1 MLEFIN
7 NFKTYIMNTFK
18 KNIFLLILV
27 SLFINCESKTNLS
40 DIQIEKKVDDLIA
53 QMTIDEKVGQMT
65 QIDQRF
71 LDTITDLSTYS
82 IGSLLSGGGSHPS
95 VNEPQ
100 AWLDMYNKYQS
111 ETLKNR
117 LGIPLVYGIDAVHG
131 HNNVY
136 GATIFPQNIGLGA
149 TNNPELIYEISK
161 ATSLEVAATGIDWT
175 FSPCLS
181 SPEDY
186 RWGRTYE
193 GFSSD
198 PNIVEILGAAAVE
211 GYQSVETE
219 TGKKVIACA
228 KHFIGDG
235 NTEFGT
241 GMNGL
246 VDRGN
251 TILTSEELKEKLLP
265 KYKAAIDANVQ
276 TVMASYNSWNGIK
289 CHGSKELLTDIL
301 KIELGFE
308 GFVISD
314 WQGIDEIPGDYK
326 SDIITSINAG
336 IDMVMV
342 SGQGQPYKKFMKLLK
357 ESIQEGSIPMSR
369 IDDAVKRILKVKFSN
384 GLFDSP
390 LVTNESLDIIGS
402 EKHREIARQA
412 VRESVVILKNDGLL
426 PISKEISSIIVAG
439 RGADNL
445 GMQCGG
451 WTINWQGG
459 QGDITVGKTIL
470 DGINNSVSADTNVI
484 YSKDGSDLSSVS
496 GDLAV
501 VVIGEDPYTEFFG
514 DKDSLDLLKEDI
526 DTINQLK
533 NKGYKVFVLLISGRP
548 MNVADHI
555 DEWDG
560 FAAIWLPGS
569 EGDGVS
575 DILFGDYPSTG
586 RLSYPWP
593 IQAEKGANAKTSDLL
608 FDVGFGL

>member
-1 MLEFIN
+1 MKKFII
-7 NFKTYIMNTFK
+7 FLS
-18 KNIFLLILV
+18 FLLINI
-27 SLFINCESKTNLS
+27 SCDNIDNNNLS
-40 DIQIEKKVDDLIA
+40 EAEISKKVSELIDS
-53 QMTIDEKVGQMT
+53 MTLDEKVGQMT

-82 IGSLLSGGGSHPS
+82 IGSLLSGGGSHPK

-100 AWLDMYNKYQS
+100 AWLDMYNKYQE

-117 LGIPLVYGIDAVHG
+117 LGIPLIYGIDAVHG

-149 TNNPELIYEISK
+149 TNNPELVYKISE

-198 PNIVEILGAAAVE
+198 PVLVENLGKAAVE
-211 GYQSVETE
+211 GYQNALTNS
-219 TGKKVIACA
+219 GKKVVACA

-251 TILTSEELKEKLLP
+251 TVLTTDELKEKLLP
-265 KYKAAIDANVQ
+265 KYQAAIDANVQ
-276 TVMASYNSWNGIK
+276 TIMASYNSWNGVK

-301 KIELGFE
+301 KVEMGFE

-314 WQGIDEIPGDYK
+314 WQGIDEIPGNYK

-336 IDMVMV
+336 VDMVMV
-342 SGQGQPYKKFMKLLK
+342 SGQGQPYKKFMRLLK
-357 ESIQEGSIPMSR
+357 ENVEEGSISMKR
-369 IDDAVKRILKVKFSN
+369 IDDAVSRILKVKLRN
-384 GLFDSP
+384 GLFSNPMVQNDN
-390 LVTNESLDIIGS
+390 LQVIGS
-402 EKHREIARQA
+402 DDHRNIARQA
-412 VRESVVILKNDGLL
+412 VRESVVVLKNENLI
-426 PISKEISSIIVAG
+426 PISKESKSIVVAG

-459 QGDITVGKTIL
+459 QGDITIGTTIL
-470 DGINNSVSADTNVI
+470 DGIKESVSTETKVI
-484 YSKDGSDLSSVS
+484 HSKDGTDLGNVS
-496 GDLAV
+496 GDLAI

-514 DKDSLDLLKEDI
+514 DKDNLDLLEEDI
-526 DTINQLK
+526 QTINNLK
-533 NKGYKVFVLLISGRP
+533 DKGYKVLVLLISGRP
-548 MNVADHI
+548 MNIADHL
-555 DEWDG
+555 DNWDG
-560 FAAIWLPGS
+560 FAAIWLPGT
-569 EGDGVS
+569 EGNGVS
-575 DILFGDYPSTG
+575 DILFGDFQSTG
-586 RLSYPWP
+586 KLSYPWP
-593 IQAEKGANAKTSDLL
+593 LNAEDGANAPENDLL
-608 FDVGFGL
+608 YNIGFGL

>member
-1 MLEFIN
+1 MKKYIVFLGFLIIN
-7 NFKTYIMNTFK
+7 FSCNNDR
-18 KNIFLLILV
+18 NIIT
-27 SLFINCESKTNLS
+27 ESKI
-40 DIQIEKKVDDLIA
+40 DKKVDKLI
-53 QMTIDEKVGQMT
+53 QSMTLDEKVGQMT

-82 IGSLLSGGGSHPS
+82 IGSLLSGGGSHPK

-100 AWLDMYNKYQS
+100 AWLDMYNGYQS
-111 ETLKNR
+111 ETLKSR
-117 LGIPLVYGIDAVHG
+117 LQIPLIYGIDAVHG

-149 TNNPELIYEISK
+149 TNNPELIFKISE
-161 ATSLEVAATGIDWT
+161 ATSIEVAATGIDWT

-198 PNIVEILGAAAVE
+198 PSLVEILGEASVK
-211 GYQSVETE
+211 GYQSAQTKS
-219 TGKKVIACA
+219 GKKVVACA

-251 TILTSEELKEKLLP
+251 TILTVDELKEKLLP
-265 KYKAAIDANVQ
+265 KYQAAIDADVQ
-276 TVMASYNSWNGIK
+276 TIMASYNSWNGVK

-301 KIELGFE
+301 KIEMGFD

-342 SGQGQPYKKFMKLLK
+342 SGQGQPYKKFMRLLK
-357 ESIQEGSIPMSR
+357 ENVEEGSIPLAR
-369 IDDAVKRILKVKFSN
+369 IDDAVKRILKVKIRN
-384 GLFDSP
+384 GLFDNP
-390 LVTNESLDIIGS
+390 LVENDALKVIGS
-402 EKHREIARQA
+402 DAHRDIARQA
-412 VRESVVILKNDGLL
+412 VRESVVVLKNDDII
-426 PISKEISSIIVAG
+426 PISKDSKSIVVAG

-459 QGDITVGKTIL
+459 QGDITIGTTIL
-470 DGINNSVSADTNVI
+470 DGIKKSVSAETNVI
-484 YSKDGSDLSSVS
+484 YSEDGQDLYDVD
-496 GDLAV
+496 GELAV

-514 DKDSLDLLKEDI
+514 DKDNLDLLNDDI
-526 DTINQLK
+526 NTINNLK
-533 NKGYKVFVLLISGRP
+533 NKGYKVMVLLISGRP
-548 MNVADHI
+548 MNIAEHI
-555 DEWDG
+555 DDWDG

-575 DILFGDYPSTG
+575 DILFGDFQSTG
-586 RLSYPWP
+586 KLSYPWP
-593 IQAEKGANAKTSDLL
+593 IKAEHGANADDKDLL
-608 FDVGFGL
+608 FNFGYGL

>member
-1 MLEFIN
+1 MI
-7 NFKTYIMNTFK
+7 
-18 KNIFLLILV
+18 
-27 SLFINCESKTNLS
+27 SESEI
-40 DIQIEKKVDDLIA
+40 DKKVDKLI
-53 QMTIDEKVGQMT
+53 QSMTLDEKVGQMT

-82 IGSLLSGGGSHPS
+82 IGSLLSGGGSHPK

-100 AWLDMYNKYQS
+100 AWLDMYNSYQS
-111 ETLKNR
+111 ETLKSR
-117 LGIPLVYGIDAVHG
+117 LQIPLIYGIDAVHG

-149 TNNPELIYEISK
+149 TNNPELIFKISE
-161 ATSLEVAATGIDWT
+161 ATSIEVAATGIDWT

-198 PNIVEILGAAAVE
+198 PSLVEILGEASVK
-211 GYQSVETE
+211 GYQSAQTNS
-219 TGKKVIACA
+219 GKKVVACA

-251 TILTSEELKEKLLP
+251 TILTVDELKEKLLP
-265 KYKAAIDANVQ
+265 KYQAAIDADVQ
-276 TVMASYNSWNGIK
+276 TIMASYNSWNGVK

-301 KIELGFE
+301 KIEMGFD

-342 SGQGQPYKKFMKLLK
+342 SGQGQPYKKFMRLLK
-357 ESIQEGSIPMSR
+357 ESVEEGSIPLAR
-369 IDDAVKRILKVKFSN
+369 IDDSVKRILRVKIRN
-384 GLFDSP
+384 GLFDNP
-390 LVTNESLDIIGS
+390 LVENDALKVIGS
-402 EKHREIARQA
+402 DAHRDIARQA
-412 VRESVVILKNDGLL
+412 VRESVVVLKNDDII
-426 PISKEISSIIVAG
+426 PISKDSKSIVVAG

-459 QGDITVGKTIL
+459 QGDITIGTTIL
-470 DGINNSVSADTNVI
+470 DGIKKSVSAETNVI
-484 YSKDGSDLSSVS
+484 YSEDGQDLNDVD
-496 GDLAV
+496 GELAV

-514 DKDSLDLLKEDI
+514 DKDNLDLLNDDI
-526 DTINQLK
+526 NTINNLK
-533 NKGYKVFVLLISGRP
+533 NKGYKVMVLLISGRP
-548 MNVADHI
+548 MNIAEHI
-555 DEWDG
+555 DDWDG

-575 DILFGDYPSTG
+575 DILFGDFQSTG
-586 RLSYPWP
+586 KLSYPWP
-593 IQAEKGANAKTSDLL
+593 IKAEHGANADDKDLL
-608 FDVGFGL
+608 FNFGYGL

>member
-1 MLEFIN
+1 MKKFII
-7 NFKTYIMNTFK
+7 FLS
-18 KNIFLLILV
+18 FLLINI
-27 SLFINCESKTNLS
+27 SCDNIDSNNLS
-40 DIQIEKKVDDLIA
+40 EAEISKKVSELIDS
-53 QMTIDEKVGQMT
+53 MTLDEKVGQMT

-82 IGSLLSGGGSHPS
+82 IGSLLSGGGSHPK

-100 AWLDMYNKYQS
+100 AWLDMYNKYQE

-117 LGIPLVYGIDAVHG
+117 LGIPLIYGIDAVHG

-149 TNNPELIYEISK
+149 TNNPELVYKISE

-198 PNIVEILGAAAVE
+198 PVLVEKLGKAAVE
-211 GYQSVETE
+211 GYQNALTNS
-219 TGKKVIACA
+219 GKKVVACA

-251 TILTSEELKEKLLP
+251 TVLTTDELKEKLLP
-265 KYKAAIDANVQ
+265 KYQAAIDANVQ
-276 TVMASYNSWNGIK
+276 TIMASYNSWNGVK

-301 KIELGFE
+301 KVDMGFE

-314 WQGIDEIPGDYK
+314 WQGIDEIPGNYK

-336 IDMVMV
+336 VDMVMV
-342 SGQGQPYKKFMKLLK
+342 SGQGQPYKKFMRLLK
-357 ESIQEGSIPMSR
+357 ENVEEGSISMER
-369 IDDAVKRILKVKFSN
+369 IDDAVSRILKVKLRN
-384 GLFDSP
+384 GLF
-390 LVTNESLDIIGS
+390 TNPIVQNDNLQVIGS
-402 EKHREIARQA
+402 DDHRNIARQA
-412 VRESVVILKNDGLL
+412 VRESVVVLKNENLI
-426 PISKEISSIIVAG
+426 PISKESKSIVVAG

-459 QGDITVGKTIL
+459 QGDITIGTTIL
-470 DGINNSVSADTNVI
+470 DGIKESVSTETKVI
-484 YSKDGSDLSSVS
+484 HSKDGTDLGNVS
-496 GDLAV
+496 GDLAI

-514 DKDSLDLLKEDI
+514 DKDNLDLLEEDI
-526 DTINQLK
+526 QTINNLK
-533 NKGYKVFVLLISGRP
+533 DKGYKVLVLLISGRP
-548 MNVADHI
+548 MNIADHL
-555 DEWDG
+555 DNWDG
-560 FAAIWLPGS
+560 FAAIWLPGT
-569 EGDGVS
+569 EGNGVS
-575 DILFGDYPSTG
+575 DILFGDFQSTG
-586 RLSYPWP
+586 KLSYPWP
-593 IQAEKGANAKTSDLL
+593 LNAEDGANAPENDLL
-608 FDVGFGL
+608 YNIGFGL

>member
-1 MLEFIN
+1 MI
-7 NFKTYIMNTFK
+7 
-18 KNIFLLILV
+18 
-27 SLFINCESKTNLS
+27 SESEI
-40 DIQIEKKVDDLIA
+40 DKKVDKLI
-53 QMTIDEKVGQMT
+53 QSMTLDEKVGQMT

-82 IGSLLSGGGSHPS
+82 IGSLLSGGGSHPK

-100 AWLDMYNKYQS
+100 AWLDMYNGYQS
-111 ETLKNR
+111 ETLKSR
-117 LGIPLVYGIDAVHG
+117 LQIPLIYGIDAVHG

-149 TNNPELIYEISK
+149 TNNPELIFKISE
-161 ATSLEVAATGIDWT
+161 ATSIEVAATGIDWT

-198 PNIVEILGAAAVE
+198 PSLVEILGEASVK
-211 GYQSVETE
+211 GYQSAQTNS
-219 TGKKVIACA
+219 GKKVVACA

-251 TILTSEELKEKLLP
+251 TILTVEELKEKLLP
-265 KYKAAIDANVQ
+265 KYQAAIDADVQ
-276 TVMASYNSWNGIK
+276 TIMASYNSWNGVK

-301 KIELGFE
+301 KIEMGFD

-342 SGQGQPYKKFMKLLK
+342 SGQGQPYKKFMRLLK
-357 ESIQEGSIPMSR
+357 ESVEEGSIPLAR
-369 IDDAVKRILKVKFSN
+369 IDDAVKRILKVKIRN
-384 GLFDSP
+384 GLFDNP
-390 LVTNESLDIIGS
+390 LVENDALKVIGS
-402 EKHREIARQA
+402 DAHRDIARQA
-412 VRESVVILKNDGLL
+412 VRESVVVLKNDDII
-426 PISKEISSIIVAG
+426 PISKDSKSIVVAG

-459 QGDITVGKTIL
+459 QGDITIGTTIL
-470 DGINNSVSADTNVI
+470 DGIKKSVSAETNVI
-484 YSKDGSDLSSVS
+484 YSEDGQDLNDVD
-496 GDLAV
+496 GELAV

-514 DKDSLDLLKEDI
+514 DKDNLDLLNDDI
-526 DTINQLK
+526 NTINNLK
-533 NKGYKVFVLLISGRP
+533 NKGYKVMVLLISGRP
-548 MNVADHI
+548 MNIAEHI
-555 DEWDG
+555 DDWDG

-575 DILFGDYPSTG
+575 DILFGDFQSTG
-586 RLSYPWP
+586 KLSYPWP
-593 IQAEKGANAKTSDLL
+593 IKAENGANADDKDLL
-608 FDVGFGL
+608 FNFGYGL

>member
-1 MLEFIN
+1 MKKFII
-7 NFKTYIMNTFK
+7 FLS
-18 KNIFLLILV
+18 FLLINI
-27 SLFINCESKTNLS
+27 SCDNIDSNNLS
-40 DIQIEKKVDDLIA
+40 EAEISKKVSELIDS
-53 QMTIDEKVGQMT
+53 MTLDEKVGQMT

-82 IGSLLSGGGSHPS
+82 IGSLLSGGGSHPK

-100 AWLDMYNKYQS
+100 AWLDMYNKYQE

-117 LGIPLVYGIDAVHG
+117 LGIPLIYGIDAVHG

-149 TNNPELIYEISK
+149 TNNPELVYKISE

-198 PNIVEILGAAAVE
+198 PALVEKLGKAAVE
-211 GYQSVETE
+211 GYQNALTNS
-219 TGKKVIACA
+219 GKKVVACA

-251 TILTSEELKEKLLP
+251 TVLTTDELKEKLLP
-265 KYKAAIDANVQ
+265 KYQAAIDANVQ
-276 TVMASYNSWNGIK
+276 TIMASYNSWNGVK

-301 KIELGFE
+301 KVEMGFE

-314 WQGIDEIPGDYK
+314 WQGIDEIPGNYK

-336 IDMVMV
+336 VDMVMV
-342 SGQGQPYKKFMKLLK
+342 SGQGQPYKKFMRLLK
-357 ESIQEGSIPMSR
+357 ENVEEGSISMER
-369 IDDAVKRILKVKFSN
+369 IDDAVSRILKVKLRN
-384 GLFDSP
+384 GLF
-390 LVTNESLDIIGS
+390 TNPIVQNDNLQVIGS
-402 EKHREIARQA
+402 DDHRNIARQA
-412 VRESVVILKNDGLL
+412 VRESVVVLKNENLI
-426 PISKEISSIIVAG
+426 PISKESKSIVVAG

-459 QGDITVGKTIL
+459 QGDITIGTTIL
-470 DGINNSVSADTNVI
+470 DGIKESVSTETKVI
-484 YSKDGSDLSSVS
+484 HSKDGTDLGNVS
-496 GDLAV
+496 GDLAI

-514 DKDSLDLLKEDI
+514 DKDNLDLLEEDI
-526 DTINQLK
+526 QTINNLK
-533 NKGYKVFVLLISGRP
+533 EKGYKVLVLLISGRP
-548 MNVADHI
+548 MNIADHL
-555 DEWDG
+555 DNWDG
-560 FAAIWLPGS
+560 FAAIWLPGT
-569 EGDGVS
+569 EGNGVS
-575 DILFGDYPSTG
+575 DILFGDFQSTG
-586 RLSYPWP
+586 KLSYPWP
-593 IQAEKGANAKTSDLL
+593 INTEDGANAPENDLL
-608 FDVGFGL
+608 YNIGFGL

>member
-1 MLEFIN
+1 MLEFIKN
-7 NFKTYIMNTFK
+7 NIMKKYIV
-18 KNIFLLILV
+18 FLSFLV
-27 SLFINCESKTNLS
+27 ICFSCNNVKTNGLS
-40 DIQIEKKVDDLIA
+40 ESEIDKKVSELIEL
-53 QMTIDEKVGQMT
+53 MTLDEKVGQMT

-100 AWLDMYNKYQS
+100 AWLDMYNNYQE
-111 ETLKNR
+111 ETLKSR
-117 LGIPLVYGIDAVHG
+117 LQIPLIYGIDAVHG

-149 TNNPELIYEISK
+149 TNNPELVFKISE
-161 ATSLEVAATGIDWT
+161 ATSIEVAATGIDWT

-193 GFSSD
+193 GYSSD
-198 PNIVEILGAAAVE
+198 PALVEKLGEASVM
-211 GYQSVETE
+211 GYQSAQTNS
-219 TGKKVIACA
+219 GKKVVACA

-251 TILTSEELKEKLLP
+251 TVLTVDELKEKLLP
-265 KYKAAIDANVQ
+265 KYQAAIEADVQ
-276 TVMASYNSWNGIK
+276 TIMASYNSWNGVK

-301 KIELGFE
+301 KVEMGFE

-314 WQGIDEIPGDYK
+314 WQGIDEIPGNYK
-326 SDIITSINAG
+326 TDIITSINAG

-342 SGQGQPYKKFMKLLK
+342 SGQGQPYKKFMRLLK
-357 ESIQEGSIPMSR
+357 ESVEEGSIPLAR
-369 IDDAVKRILKVKFSN
+369 IDDAVTRILKVKLRN
-384 GLFDSP
+384 GLFENPIVKNDA
-390 LVTNESLDIIGS
+390 LQVIGS
-402 EKHREIARQA
+402 DSHRDIARQA
-412 VRESVVILKNDGLL
+412 VRESMVVLKNQDII
-426 PISKEISSIIVAG
+426 PISKNSKSIVVAG

-459 QGDITVGKTIL
+459 QGDITVGTTIL
-470 DGINNSVSADTNVI
+470 DGIKKSVSADTNVI
-484 YSKDGSDLSSVS
+484 YSIDGK
-496 GDLAV
+496 DLAMAKDELAI

-514 DKDSLDLLKEDI
+514 DKDNLDLLNDDI
-526 DTINQLK
+526 ETITTLK
-533 NKGYKVFVLLISGRP
+533 NKGYKVMVLLISGRP
-548 MNVADHI
+548 MNIADHI
-555 DEWDG
+555 NSWDG
-560 FAAIWLPGS
+560 FAAVWLPGT
-569 EGDGVS
+569 EGDGIS
-575 DILFGDYPSTG
+575 DILFGDFQSSG
-586 RLSYPWP
+586 KLSYPWP
-593 IQAEKGANAKTSDLL
+593 IKAEYGANAEDKDLL
-608 FDVGFGL
+608 FNFGFGL

>member
-1 MLEFIN
+1 MKKFII
-7 NFKTYIMNTFK
+7 FLS
-18 KNIFLLILV
+18 FLLINI
-27 SLFINCESKTNLS
+27 SCDNIDSNNLS
-40 DIQIEKKVDDLIA
+40 EAEISKKVSELIDS
-53 QMTIDEKVGQMT
+53 MTLDEKVGQMT

-82 IGSLLSGGGSHPS
+82 IGSLLSGGGSHPK

-100 AWLDMYNKYQS
+100 AWLDMYNKYQE

-117 LGIPLVYGIDAVHG
+117 LGIPLIYGIDAVHG

-149 TNNPELIYEISK
+149 TNNPELVYKISE

-198 PNIVEILGAAAVE
+198 PALVEKLGKAAVE
-211 GYQSVETE
+211 GYQNALTNS
-219 TGKKVIACA
+219 GKKVVACA

-251 TILTSEELKEKLLP
+251 TVLTTDELKEKLLP
-265 KYKAAIDANVQ
+265 KYQAAIDANVQ
-276 TVMASYNSWNGIK
+276 TIMASYNSWNGVK

-301 KIELGFE
+301 KVEMGFE

-314 WQGIDEIPGDYK
+314 WQGIDEIPGNYK

-336 IDMVMV
+336 VDMVMV
-342 SGQGQPYKKFMKLLK
+342 SGQGQPYKKFMRLLK
-357 ESIQEGSIPMSR
+357 ENVEEGSISMER
-369 IDDAVKRILKVKFSN
+369 INDAVSRILKVKLRN
-384 GLFDSP
+384 GLFSNPMVQNDN
-390 LVTNESLDIIGS
+390 LQVIGS
-402 EKHREIARQA
+402 DDHRNIARQA
-412 VRESVVILKNDGLL
+412 VRESVVVLKNENLI
-426 PISKEISSIIVAG
+426 PISKESKSIVVAG

-459 QGDITVGKTIL
+459 QGDITIGTTIL
-470 DGINNSVSADTNVI
+470 DGIKESVSTETKVI
-484 YSKDGSDLSSVS
+484 HSKDGTDLGNVS
-496 GDLAV
+496 GDLAI

-514 DKDSLDLLKEDI
+514 DKDNLDLLEEDI
-526 DTINQLK
+526 QTINNLK
-533 NKGYKVFVLLISGRP
+533 DKGYKVLVLLISGRP
-548 MNVADHI
+548 MNIADHL
-555 DEWDG
+555 DNWDG
-560 FAAIWLPGS
+560 FAAIWLPGT
-569 EGDGVS
+569 EGNGVS
-575 DILFGDYPSTG
+575 DILFGDFQSTG
-586 RLSYPWP
+586 KLSYPWP
-593 IQAEKGANAKTSDLL
+593 LNAEDGANAPENDLL
-608 FDVGFGL
+608 YNIGFGL

>member
-1 MLEFIN
+1 MKKFII
-7 NFKTYIMNTFK
+7 FLS
-18 KNIFLLILV
+18 FLLINI
-27 SLFINCESKTNLS
+27 SCDNIDSNNLS
-40 DIQIEKKVDDLIA
+40 EAEISKKVSELIDS
-53 QMTIDEKVGQMT
+53 MTLDEKVGQMT

-82 IGSLLSGGGSHPS
+82 IGSLLSGGGSDPK

-100 AWLDMYNKYQS
+100 AWLDMYNKYQE

-117 LGIPLVYGIDAVHG
+117 LGIPLIYGIDAVHG

-149 TNNPELIYEISK
+149 TNNPELVYKISE

-198 PNIVEILGAAAVE
+198 PVLVEKLGKAAVE
-211 GYQSVETE
+211 GYQNALTNS
-219 TGKKVIACA
+219 GKKVVACA

-251 TILTSEELKEKLLP
+251 TVLTTDELKEKLLP
-265 KYKAAIDANVQ
+265 KYQAAIDANVQ
-276 TVMASYNSWNGIK
+276 TIMASYNSWNGVK

-301 KIELGFE
+301 KVEMGFE

-314 WQGIDEIPGDYK
+314 WQGIDEIPGNYK

-336 IDMVMV
+336 VDMVMV
-342 SGQGQPYKKFMKLLK
+342 SGQGQPYKKFMRLLK
-357 ESIQEGSIPMSR
+357 ENVEEGSISMER
-369 IDDAVKRILKVKFSN
+369 IDDAVSRILKVKLRN
-384 GLFDSP
+384 GLFSNPIVQNDN
-390 LVTNESLDIIGS
+390 LQVIGS
-402 EKHREIARQA
+402 DDHRNIARQA
-412 VRESVVILKNDGLL
+412 VRESVVVLKNENLI
-426 PISKEISSIIVAG
+426 PISKESKSIVVAG

-459 QGDITVGKTIL
+459 QGDITIGTTIL
-470 DGINNSVSADTNVI
+470 DGIKESVSTETKVI
-484 YSKDGSDLSSVS
+484 HSKDGTDLGNVS
-496 GDLAV
+496 GDLAI

-514 DKDSLDLLKEDI
+514 DKDNLDLLEEDI
-526 DTINQLK
+526 QTINNLK
-533 NKGYKVFVLLISGRP
+533 DKGYKVLVLLISGRP
-548 MNVADHI
+548 MNIADHL
-555 DEWDG
+555 DNWDG
-560 FAAIWLPGS
+560 FAAIWLPGT
-569 EGDGVS
+569 EGNGVS
-575 DILFGDYPSTG
+575 DILFGDFQSTG
-586 RLSYPWP
+586 KLSYPWP
-593 IQAEKGANAKTSDLL
+593 LNAEDGANAPENDLL
-608 FDVGFGL
+608 YNIGFGL

>member
-1 MLEFIN
+1 MKKFII
-7 NFKTYIMNTFK
+7 FLS
-18 KNIFLLILV
+18 FLLINI
-27 SLFINCESKTNLS
+27 SCDNIDSNNLS
-40 DIQIEKKVDDLIA
+40 EAEISKKVSELIDS
-53 QMTIDEKVGQMT
+53 MTLDEKVGQMT

-82 IGSLLSGGGSHPS
+82 IGSLLSGGGSHPK

-100 AWLDMYNKYQS
+100 AWLDMYNKYQE

-117 LGIPLVYGIDAVHG
+117 LGIPLIYGIDAVHG

-149 TNNPELIYEISK
+149 TNNPELVYKISE

-198 PNIVEILGAAAVE
+198 PALVEKLGKAAVE
-211 GYQSVETE
+211 GYQNALTNS
-219 TGKKVIACA
+219 GKKVVACA

-251 TILTSEELKEKLLP
+251 TVLTTDELKEKLLP
-265 KYKAAIDANVQ
+265 KYQAAIDANVQ
-276 TVMASYNSWNGIK
+276 TIMASYNSWNGVK

-301 KIELGFE
+301 KVEMGFE

-314 WQGIDEIPGDYK
+314 WQGIDEIPGNYK

-336 IDMVMV
+336 VDMVMV
-342 SGQGQPYKKFMKLLK
+342 SGQGQPYKKFMRLLK
-357 ESIQEGSIPMSR
+357 ENVEEGSISMER
-369 IDDAVKRILKVKFSN
+369 IDDAVSRILKVKLRN
-384 GLFDSP
+384 GLF
-390 LVTNESLDIIGS
+390 TNPIVQNDNLQVIGS
-402 EKHREIARQA
+402 DEHRNIARQA
-412 VRESVVILKNDGLL
+412 VRESVVVLKNENLI
-426 PISKEISSIIVAG
+426 PISKESKSIVVAG

-459 QGDITVGKTIL
+459 QGDITIGTTIL
-470 DGINNSVSADTNVI
+470 DGIKESVSTETKVI
-484 YSKDGSDLSSVS
+484 HSKDGTDLGNVS
-496 GDLAV
+496 GDLAI

-514 DKDSLDLLKEDI
+514 DKDNLDLLEEDI
-526 DTINQLK
+526 QTINNLK
-533 NKGYKVFVLLISGRP
+533 DKGYKVLVLLISGRP
-548 MNVADHI
+548 MNIADHL
-555 DEWDG
+555 DNWDG
-560 FAAIWLPGS
+560 FAAIWLPGT
-569 EGDGVS
+569 EGNGVS
-575 DILFGDYPSTG
+575 DILFGDFQSTG
-586 RLSYPWP
+586 KLSYPWP
-593 IQAEKGANAKTSDLL
+593 LNAEDGANAPENDLL
-608 FDVGFGL
+608 YNIGFGL

>member
-1 MLEFIN
+1 MKKFII
-7 NFKTYIMNTFK
+7 FLS
-18 KNIFLLILV
+18 FLLINI
-27 SLFINCESKTNLS
+27 SCDNIDSNNLS
-40 DIQIEKKVDDLIA
+40 EAEISKKVSELIDS
-53 QMTIDEKVGQMT
+53 MTLDEKVGQMT

-82 IGSLLSGGGSHPS
+82 IGSLLSGGGSHPK

-100 AWLDMYNKYQS
+100 AWLDMYNKYQE

-117 LGIPLVYGIDAVHG
+117 LGIPLIYGIDAVHG

-149 TNNPELIYEISK
+149 TNNPELVYKISE

-198 PNIVEILGAAAVE
+198 PALVEKLGKAAVE
-211 GYQSVETE
+211 GYQNALTNS
-219 TGKKVIACA
+219 GKKVVACA

-251 TILTSEELKEKLLP
+251 TVLTTDELKEKLLP
-265 KYKAAIDANVQ
+265 KYQAAIDANVQ
-276 TVMASYNSWNGIK
+276 TIMASYNSWNGVK

-301 KIELGFE
+301 KVEMGFE

-314 WQGIDEIPGDYK
+314 WQGIDEIPGNYK

-336 IDMVMV
+336 VDMVMV
-342 SGQGQPYKKFMKLLK
+342 SGQGQPYKKFMRLLK
-357 ESIQEGSIPMSR
+357 ENVEEGSISMER
-369 IDDAVKRILKVKFSN
+369 IDDAVSRILKVKLRN
-384 GLFDSP
+384 GLF
-390 LVTNESLDIIGS
+390 TNPIVQNDNLQVIGS
-402 EKHREIARQA
+402 DDHRNIARQA
-412 VRESVVILKNDGLL
+412 VRESVVVLKNENLI
-426 PISKEISSIIVAG
+426 PISKESKSIVVAG

-459 QGDITVGKTIL
+459 QGDITIGTTIL
-470 DGINNSVSADTNVI
+470 DGIKESVSTETKVI
-484 YSKDGSDLSSVS
+484 HSKDGTDLGNVS
-496 GDLAV
+496 GDLAI

-514 DKDSLDLLKEDI
+514 DKDNLDLLEEDI
-526 DTINQLK
+526 QTINNLK
-533 NKGYKVFVLLISGRP
+533 DKGYKVLVLLISGRP
-548 MNVADHI
+548 MNIADHL
-555 DEWDG
+555 DNWDG
-560 FAAIWLPGS
+560 FAAIWLPGT
-569 EGDGVS
+569 EGNGVS
-575 DILFGDYPSTG
+575 DILFGDFQSTG
-586 RLSYPWP
+586 KLSYPWP
-593 IQAEKGANAKTSDLL
+593 LNAEDGANAPENDLL
-608 FDVGFGL
+608 YNIGFGL

>member
-1 MLEFIN
+1 MKKFII
-7 NFKTYIMNTFK
+7 FLS
-18 KNIFLLILV
+18 FLLINI
-27 SLFINCESKTNLS
+27 SCDNIDSNNLS
-40 DIQIEKKVDDLIA
+40 EAEISKKVSELIDS
-53 QMTIDEKVGQMT
+53 MTLDEKVGQMT

-82 IGSLLSGGGSHPS
+82 IGSLLSGGGSHPK

-100 AWLDMYNKYQS
+100 AWLDMYNKYQE

-117 LGIPLVYGIDAVHG
+117 LGIPLIYGIDAVHG

-149 TNNPELIYEISK
+149 TNNPELVYKISE

-198 PNIVEILGAAAVE
+198 PALVEKLGKAAVE
-211 GYQSVETE
+211 GYQNALTNS
-219 TGKKVIACA
+219 GKKVVACA

-251 TILTSEELKEKLLP
+251 TVLTTDELKEKVLP
-265 KYKAAIDANVQ
+265 KYQAAIDANVQ
-276 TVMASYNSWNGIK
+276 TIMASYNSWNGVK

-301 KIELGFE
+301 KVEMGFE

-314 WQGIDEIPGDYK
+314 WQGIDEIPGNYK

-336 IDMVMV
+336 VDMVMV
-342 SGQGQPYKKFMKLLK
+342 SGQGQPYKKFMRLLK
-357 ESIQEGSIPMSR
+357 ENVEEGSISMER
-369 IDDAVKRILKVKFSN
+369 IDDAVSRILKVKLRN
-384 GLFDSP
+384 GLF
-390 LVTNESLDIIGS
+390 TNPIVQNDNLQVIGS
-402 EKHREIARQA
+402 DDHRNIARQA
-412 VRESVVILKNDGLL
+412 VRESVVVLKNENLI
-426 PISKEISSIIVAG
+426 PISKESKSIVVAG

-459 QGDITVGKTIL
+459 QGDITIGTTIL
-470 DGINNSVSADTNVI
+470 DGIKESVSTETKVI
-484 YSKDGSDLSSVS
+484 HSKDGTDLGNVS
-496 GDLAV
+496 GDLAI

-514 DKDSLDLLKEDI
+514 DKDNLDLLEEDI
-526 DTINQLK
+526 QTINNLK
-533 NKGYKVFVLLISGRP
+533 DKGYKVLVLLISGRP
-548 MNVADHI
+548 MNIADHL
-555 DEWDG
+555 DNWDG
-560 FAAIWLPGS
+560 FAAIWLPGT
-569 EGDGVS
+569 EGNGVS
-575 DILFGDYPSTG
+575 DILFGDFQSTG
-586 RLSYPWP
+586 KLSYPWP
-593 IQAEKGANAKTSDLL
+593 LNAEDGANAPENDLL
-608 FDVGFGL
+608 YNIGFGL

>member
-1 MLEFIN
+1 MI
-7 NFKTYIMNTFK
+7 
-18 KNIFLLILV
+18 
-27 SLFINCESKTNLS
+27 SESEI
-40 DIQIEKKVDDLIA
+40 DKKVDKLI
-53 QMTIDEKVGQMT
+53 QSMTLDEKVGQMT

-82 IGSLLSGGGSHPS
+82 IGSLLSGGGSHPK

-100 AWLDMYNKYQS
+100 AWLDMYNGYQS
-111 ETLKNR
+111 ETLKSR
-117 LGIPLVYGIDAVHG
+117 LQIPLIYGIDAVHG

-149 TNNPELIYEISK
+149 TNNPELIFKISE
-161 ATSLEVAATGIDWT
+161 ATSIEVAATGIDWT

-198 PNIVEILGAAAVE
+198 PSLVEILGEASVK
-211 GYQSVETE
+211 GYQSAQTNS
-219 TGKKVIACA
+219 GKKVVACA

-251 TILTSEELKEKLLP
+251 TILTVEELKEKLLP
-265 KYKAAIDANVQ
+265 KYQAAIDADVQ
-276 TVMASYNSWNGIK
+276 TIMASYNSWNGVK

-301 KIELGFE
+301 KIEMGFD

-342 SGQGQPYKKFMKLLK
+342 SGQGQPYKKFMRLLK
-357 ESIQEGSIPMSR
+357 ESVEEGSIPLAR
-369 IDDAVKRILKVKFSN
+369 IDDAVKRILKVKIRN
-384 GLFDSP
+384 GLFDNP
-390 LVTNESLDIIGS
+390 LVENDALKVIGS
-402 EKHREIARQA
+402 DAHRDIARQA
-412 VRESVVILKNDGLL
+412 VRESVVVLKNDDII
-426 PISKEISSIIVAG
+426 PISKDSKSIVVAG

-459 QGDITVGKTIL
+459 QGDITIGTTIL
-470 DGINNSVSADTNVI
+470 DGIKKSVSAETNVI
-484 YSKDGSDLSSVS
+484 YSEDGQDLYDVD
-496 GDLAV
+496 GEFAV

-514 DKDSLDLLKEDI
+514 DKDNLDLLNDDI
-526 DTINQLK
+526 NTINNLK
-533 NKGYKVFVLLISGRP
+533 NKGYKVMVLLISGRP
-548 MNVADHI
+548 MNIAEHI
-555 DEWDG
+555 DDWDG

-575 DILFGDYPSTG
+575 DILFGDFQSTG
-586 RLSYPWP
+586 KLSYPWP
-593 IQAEKGANAKTSDLL
+593 IKAEHGANADDKDLL
-608 FDVGFGL
+608 FNFGYGL

>member
-7 NFKTYIMNTFK
+7 NIMK
-18 KNIFLLILV
+18 KCIVFLSFLV
-27 SLFINCESKTNLS
+27 ICFSCNNVKTNGLS
-40 DIQIEKKVDDLIA
+40 ESEVDKKVSELIEL
-53 QMTIDEKVGQMT
+53 MSLDEKVGQMT

-82 IGSLLSGGGSHPS
+82 IGSLLSGGGSHPN

-100 AWLDMYNKYQS
+100 AWLDMYNNYQS
-111 ETLKNR
+111 ETLKSR
-117 LGIPLVYGIDAVHG
+117 LQIPLIYGIDAVHG

-149 TNNPELIYEISK
+149 TNNPELIFKISE
-161 ATSLEVAATGIDWT
+161 ATSIEVAATGIDWT

-198 PNIVEILGAAAVE
+198 PSLVEILGEASVK
-211 GYQSVETE
+211 GYQSAQTNS
-219 TGKKVIACA
+219 GKKVVACA

-251 TILTSEELKEKLLP
+251 TILTVDELKEKLLP
-265 KYKAAIDANVQ
+265 KYQAAIDADVQ
-276 TVMASYNSWNGIK
+276 TIMASYNSWNGVK

-301 KIELGFE
+301 KVEMGFD

-342 SGQGQPYKKFMKLLK
+342 SGQGQPYKKFMRLLK
-357 ESIQEGSIPMSR
+357 ESVEEGSIPLAR
-369 IDDAVKRILKVKFSN
+369 IDDAVKRILKVKLRN
-384 GLFDSP
+384 GLFDNP
-390 LVTNESLDIIGS
+390 IVENDALEVIGS
-402 EKHREIARQA
+402 DAHRDIARQA
-412 VRESVVILKNDGLL
+412 VRESVVVLKNDDII
-426 PISKEISSIIVAG
+426 PISKDSKSIVVAG

-459 QGDITVGKTIL
+459 QGDITVGTTIL
-470 DGINNSVSADTNVI
+470 DGIKKSVSSETNVI
-484 YSKDGSDLSSVS
+484 YSIDGQDLNDVD

-501 VVIGEDPYTEFFG
+501 VAIGEDPYTEFFG
-514 DKDSLDLLKEDI
+514 DKDNLDLLDDDI
-526 DTINQLK
+526 ETINTLK
-533 NKGYKVFVLLISGRP
+533 DKGYKVMVLLISGRP
-548 MNVADHI
+548 MNIADHI
-555 DEWDG
+555 NNWDG
-560 FAAIWLPGS
+560 FAAVWLPGT
-569 EGDGVS
+569 EGDGIS
-575 DILFGDYPSTG
+575 DILFGDFQSSG
-586 RLSYPWP
+586 KLSYPWP
-593 IQAEKGANAKTSDLL
+593 IKAEYGANADDKELL
-608 FDVGFGL
+608 FKFGFGL

>member
-1 MLEFIN
+1 MKKFII
-7 NFKTYIMNTFK
+7 FLS
-18 KNIFLLILV
+18 FLLINI
-27 SLFINCESKTNLS
+27 SCDNIDNNNLS
-40 DIQIEKKVDDLIA
+40 EAEISKKVSELIDS
-53 QMTIDEKVGQMT
+53 MTLDEKVGQMT

-82 IGSLLSGGGSHPS
+82 IGSLLSGGGSHPK

-100 AWLDMYNKYQS
+100 AWLDMYNKYQE

-117 LGIPLVYGIDAVHG
+117 LGIPLIYGIDAVHG

-149 TNNPELIYEISK
+149 TNNPELVYKISE

-198 PNIVEILGAAAVE
+198 PVLVEKLGKAAVE
-211 GYQSVETE
+211 GYQNALTNS
-219 TGKKVIACA
+219 GKKVVACA

-251 TILTSEELKEKLLP
+251 TVLTTDELKEKLLP
-265 KYKAAIDANVQ
+265 KYQAAIDANVQ
-276 TVMASYNSWNGIK
+276 TIMASYNSWNGVK

-301 KIELGFE
+301 KVEMGFE

-314 WQGIDEIPGDYK
+314 WQGIDEIPGNYK

-336 IDMVMV
+336 VDMVMV
-342 SGQGQPYKKFMKLLK
+342 SGQGQPYKKFMRLLK
-357 ESIQEGSIPMSR
+357 ENVEEGSISMER
-369 IDDAVKRILKVKFSN
+369 IDDAVSRILKVKLRN
-384 GLFDSP
+384 GLFSNPMVQNDN
-390 LVTNESLDIIGS
+390 LQVIGS
-402 EKHREIARQA
+402 DDHRNIARQA
-412 VRESVVILKNDGLL
+412 VRESVVVLKNENLI
-426 PISKEISSIIVAG
+426 PISKESKSIVVAG

-459 QGDITVGKTIL
+459 QGDITIGTTIL
-470 DGINNSVSADTNVI
+470 DGIKESVSTETKVI
-484 YSKDGSDLSSVS
+484 HSKDGTDLGNVS
-496 GDLAV
+496 GDLAI

-514 DKDSLDLLKEDI
+514 DKDNLDLLEEDI
-526 DTINQLK
+526 QTINNLK
-533 NKGYKVFVLLISGRP
+533 DKGYKVLVLLISGRP
-548 MNVADHI
+548 MNIADHL
-555 DEWDG
+555 DNWDG
-560 FAAIWLPGS
+560 FAAIWLPGT
-569 EGDGVS
+569 EGNGVS
-575 DILFGDYPSTG
+575 DILFGDFQSTG
-586 RLSYPWP
+586 KLSYPWP
-593 IQAEKGANAKTSDLL
+593 LNAEDGANAPENDLL
-608 FDVGFGL
+608 YNIGFGL

>member
-1 MLEFIN
+1 MKKFII
-7 NFKTYIMNTFK
+7 FLS
-18 KNIFLLILV
+18 FLLINI
-27 SLFINCESKTNLS
+27 SCDNIDSNNLS
-40 DIQIEKKVDDLIA
+40 EAEISKKVSELIDS
-53 QMTIDEKVGQMT
+53 MTLDEKVGQMT

-82 IGSLLSGGGSHPS
+82 IGSLLSGGGSHPK

-100 AWLDMYNKYQS
+100 AWLDMYNKYQE

-117 LGIPLVYGIDAVHG
+117 LGIPLIYGIDAVHG

-149 TNNPELIYEISK
+149 TNNPELVYKISE

-198 PNIVEILGAAAVE
+198 PVLVENLGKAAVE
-211 GYQSVETE
+211 GYQNALTNS
-219 TGKKVIACA
+219 GKKVVACA

-251 TILTSEELKEKLLP
+251 TVLTTDELKEKLLP
-265 KYKAAIDANVQ
+265 KYQAAIDANVQ
-276 TVMASYNSWNGIK
+276 TIMASYNSWNGVK

-301 KIELGFE
+301 KVEMGFE

-314 WQGIDEIPGDYK
+314 WQGIDEIPGNYK

-336 IDMVMV
+336 VDMVMV
-342 SGQGQPYKKFMKLLK
+342 SGQGQPYKKFMRLLK
-357 ESIQEGSIPMSR
+357 ENVEEGSISMKR
-369 IDDAVKRILKVKFSN
+369 IDDAVSRILKVKLRN
-384 GLFDSP
+384 GLFSNPMVQNDN
-390 LVTNESLDIIGS
+390 LQVIGS
-402 EKHREIARQA
+402 DDHRNIARQA
-412 VRESVVILKNDGLL
+412 VRESVVVLKNENLI
-426 PISKEISSIIVAG
+426 PISKESKSIVVAG

-459 QGDITVGKTIL
+459 QGDITIGTTIL
-470 DGINNSVSADTNVI
+470 DGIKESVSTETKVI
-484 YSKDGSDLSSVS
+484 HSKDGTDLGNVS
-496 GDLAV
+496 GDLAI

-514 DKDSLDLLKEDI
+514 DKDNLDLLEEDI
-526 DTINQLK
+526 QTINNLK
-533 NKGYKVFVLLISGRP
+533 DKGYKVLVLLISGRP
-548 MNVADHI
+548 MNIADHL
-555 DEWDG
+555 DNWDG
-560 FAAIWLPGS
+560 FAAIWLPGT
-569 EGDGVS
+569 EGNGVS
-575 DILFGDYPSTG
+575 DILFGDFQSTG
-586 RLSYPWP
+586 KLSYPWP
-593 IQAEKGANAKTSDLL
+593 INAEDGANAPENDLL
-608 FDVGFGL
+608 YNIGFGL

>member
-1 MLEFIN
+1 MKKFII
-7 NFKTYIMNTFK
+7 FLS
-18 KNIFLLILV
+18 FLLINI
-27 SLFINCESKTNLS
+27 SCDNIDSNNLS
-40 DIQIEKKVDDLIA
+40 EAEISKKVSELIDL
-53 QMTIDEKVGQMT
+53 MTLDEKVGQMT

-82 IGSLLSGGGSHPS
+82 IGSLLSGGGSHPK

-100 AWLDMYNKYQS
+100 AWLDMYNKYQE

-117 LGIPLVYGIDAVHG
+117 LGIPLIYGIDAVHG

-149 TNNPELIYEISK
+149 TNNPELVYKISE

-198 PNIVEILGAAAVE
+198 PVLVEKLGKAAVE
-211 GYQSVETE
+211 GYQNALTNS
-219 TGKKVIACA
+219 GKKVVACA

-251 TILTSEELKEKLLP
+251 TVLTTDELKEKLLP
-265 KYKAAIDANVQ
+265 KYQAAIDANVQ
-276 TVMASYNSWNGIK
+276 TIMASYNSWNGVK

-301 KIELGFE
+301 KVEMGFE

-314 WQGIDEIPGDYK
+314 WQGIDEIPGNYK

-336 IDMVMV
+336 VDMVMV
-342 SGQGQPYKKFMKLLK
+342 SGQGQPYKKFMRLLK
-357 ESIQEGSIPMSR
+357 ENVEEGSISMER
-369 IDDAVKRILKVKFSN
+369 IDDAVSRILKVKLRN
-384 GLFDSP
+384 GLFSNPIVQNDN
-390 LVTNESLDIIGS
+390 LQVIGS
-402 EKHREIARQA
+402 DDHRNIARQA
-412 VRESVVILKNDGLL
+412 VRESVVVLKNENLI
-426 PISKEISSIIVAG
+426 PISKESKSIVVAG

-459 QGDITVGKTIL
+459 QGDITIGTTIL
-470 DGINNSVSADTNVI
+470 DGIKESVSTETKVI
-484 YSKDGSDLSSVS
+484 HSKDGTDLGNVS
-496 GDLAV
+496 GDLAI

-514 DKDSLDLLKEDI
+514 DKDNLDLLEEDI
-526 DTINQLK
+526 QTINNLK
-533 NKGYKVFVLLISGRP
+533 DKGYKVLVLLISGRP
-548 MNVADHI
+548 MNIADHL
-555 DEWDG
+555 DNWDG
-560 FAAIWLPGS
+560 FAAIWLPGT
-569 EGDGVS
+569 EGNGVS
-575 DILFGDYPSTG
+575 DILFGDFQSTG
-586 RLSYPWP
+586 KLSYPWP
-593 IQAEKGANAKTSDLL
+593 LNAEDGANAPENDLL
-608 FDVGFGL
+608 YNIGFGL

>member
-1 MLEFIN
+1 MKKFII
-7 NFKTYIMNTFK
+7 FLS
-18 KNIFLLILV
+18 FLLINI
-27 SLFINCESKTNLS
+27 SCDNIDSNNLS
-40 DIQIEKKVDDLIA
+40 EAEISKKVSELIDS
-53 QMTIDEKVGQMT
+53 MTLDEKVGQMT

-82 IGSLLSGGGSHPS
+82 IGSLLSGGGSHPK

-100 AWLDMYNKYQS
+100 AWLDMYNKYQE

-117 LGIPLVYGIDAVHG
+117 LGIPLIYGIDAVHG

-149 TNNPELIYEISK
+149 TNNPELVYKISE

-198 PNIVEILGAAAVE
+198 PVLVEKLGKAAVE
-211 GYQSVETE
+211 GYQNALTNS
-219 TGKKVIACA
+219 GKKVVACA

-251 TILTSEELKEKLLP
+251 TVLTTDELKEKLLP
-265 KYKAAIDANVQ
+265 KYQAAIDANVQ
-276 TVMASYNSWNGIK
+276 TIMASYNSWNGVK

-301 KIELGFE
+301 KVDMGFE

-314 WQGIDEIPGDYK
+314 WQGIDEIPGNYK

-336 IDMVMV
+336 VDMVMV
-342 SGQGQPYKKFMKLLK
+342 SGQGQPYKKFMRLLK
-357 ESIQEGSIPMSR
+357 ENVEEGSISMER
-369 IDDAVKRILKVKFSN
+369 IDDAVSRILKVKLRN
-384 GLFDSP
+384 GLF
-390 LVTNESLDIIGS
+390 TNPIVQNDNLQVIGS
-402 EKHREIARQA
+402 DDHRNIARQA
-412 VRESVVILKNDGLL
+412 VRESVVVLKNENLI
-426 PISKEISSIIVAG
+426 PISKESKSIVVAG

-459 QGDITVGKTIL
+459 QGDITIGTTIL
-470 DGINNSVSADTNVI
+470 DGIKASVSTETKVI
-484 YSKDGSDLSSVS
+484 HSKDGTDLGNVS
-496 GDLAV
+496 GDLAI

-514 DKDSLDLLKEDI
+514 DKDNLDLLEEDI
-526 DTINQLK
+526 QTINNLK
-533 NKGYKVFVLLISGRP
+533 EKGYKVLVLLISGRP
-548 MNVADHI
+548 MNIADHL
-555 DEWDG
+555 DNWDG
-560 FAAIWLPGS
+560 FAAIWLPGT

-575 DILFGDYPSTG
+575 DILFGDFQSTG
-586 RLSYPWP
+586 KLSYPWP
-593 IQAEKGANAKTSDLL
+593 LNAEDGANAPENDLL
-608 FDVGFGL
+608 YNIGFGL

>member
-1 MLEFIN
+1 MKKFII
-7 NFKTYIMNTFK
+7 FLS
-18 KNIFLLILV
+18 FLLINI
-27 SLFINCESKTNLS
+27 SCDNIDSNNLS
-40 DIQIEKKVDDLIA
+40 EAEISKKVSELIDS
-53 QMTIDEKVGQMT
+53 MTLDEKVGQMT

-82 IGSLLSGGGSHPS
+82 IGSLLSGGGSHPK

-100 AWLDMYNKYQS
+100 AWLDMYNKYQE

-117 LGIPLVYGIDAVHG
+117 LGIPLIYGIDAVHG

-149 TNNPELIYEISK
+149 TNNPELVYKISE

-198 PNIVEILGAAAVE
+198 PVLVEKLGKAAVE
-211 GYQSVETE
+211 GYQNALTNS
-219 TGKKVIACA
+219 GKKVVACA

-251 TILTSEELKEKLLP
+251 TVLTTDELKEKLLP
-265 KYKAAIDANVQ
+265 KYQAAIDANVQ
-276 TVMASYNSWNGIK
+276 TIMASYNSWNGVK

-301 KIELGFE
+301 KVDMGFE

-314 WQGIDEIPGDYK
+314 WQGIDEIPGNYK

-336 IDMVMV
+336 VDMVMV
-342 SGQGQPYKKFMKLLK
+342 SGQGQPYKKFMRLLK
-357 ESIQEGSIPMSR
+357 ENVEEGSISMER
-369 IDDAVKRILKVKFSN
+369 IDDAVSRILKVKLRN
-384 GLFDSP
+384 GLF
-390 LVTNESLDIIGS
+390 TNPIVQNDNLQVIGS
-402 EKHREIARQA
+402 DDHRNIARQA
-412 VRESVVILKNDGLL
+412 VRESVVVLKNENLI
-426 PISKEISSIIVAG
+426 PISKESKSIVVAG

-459 QGDITVGKTIL
+459 QGDITIGTTIL
-470 DGINNSVSADTNVI
+470 DGIKESVSTETKVI
-484 YSKDGSDLSSVS
+484 HSKDGTDLGNVS
-496 GDLAV
+496 GDLAI

-514 DKDSLDLLKEDI
+514 DKDNLDLLEEDI
-526 DTINQLK
+526 QTINNLK
-533 NKGYKVFVLLISGRP
+533 EKGYKVLVLLISGRP
-548 MNVADHI
+548 MNIADHL
-555 DEWDG
+555 DNWDG
-560 FAAIWLPGS
+560 FAAIWLPGT
-569 EGDGVS
+569 EGNGVS
-575 DILFGDYPSTG
+575 DILFGDFQSTG
-586 RLSYPWP
+586 KLSYPWP
-593 IQAEKGANAKTSDLL
+593 INAEDGANAPKNDLL
-608 FDVGFGL
+608 YNIGYGL

>member
-1 MLEFIN
+1 MRIL
-7 NFKTYIMNTFK
+7 
-18 KNIFLLILV
+18 KNIFQIVLLSI
-27 SLFINCESKTNLS
+27 FLS
-40 DIQIEKKVDDLIA
+40 CQTSNKLSETQLDKKVDDLIA
-53 QMTIDEKVGQMT
+53 KMTLDEKVGQMT

-117 LGIPLVYGIDAVHG
+117 LGIPLIYGIDAVHG

-149 TNNPELIYEISK
+149 TNNSDLVFEVSK

-198 PNIVEILGAAAVE
+198 PKIVENLGRSAVE
-211 GYQSVETE
+211 GYQSVVTD
-219 TGKKVIACA
+219 TGKKIVACA

-251 TILTSEELKEKLLP
+251 TVLTTQQLKEKLLP
-265 KYKAAIDANVQ
+265 KYQAAIEANVQ
-276 TVMASYNSWNGIK
+276 TIMASYNSWHGVK

-301 KIELGFE
+301 KDEMGFN

-314 WQGIDEIPGDYK
+314 WQGIDEIPGNYK

-342 SGQGQPYKKFMKLLK
+342 SGQGQPYKKFMRLL
-357 ESIQEGSIPMSR
+357 
-369 IDDAVKRILKVKFSN
+369 
-384 GLFDSP
+384 
-390 LVTNESLDIIGS
+390 
-402 EKHREIARQA
+402 
-412 VRESVVILKNDGLL
+412 
-426 PISKEISSIIVAG
+426 
-439 RGADNL
+439 
-445 GMQCGG
+445 
-451 WTINWQGG
+451 
-459 QGDITVGKTIL
+459 
-470 DGINNSVSADTNVI
+470 
-484 YSKDGSDLSSVS
+484 
-496 GDLAV
+496 
-501 VVIGEDPYTEFFG
+501 
-514 DKDSLDLLKEDI
+514 
-526 DTINQLK
+526 
-533 NKGYKVFVLLISGRP
+533 
-548 MNVADHI
+548 
-555 DEWDG
+555 
-560 FAAIWLPGS
+560 
-569 EGDGVS
+569 
-575 DILFGDYPSTG
+575 
-586 RLSYPWP
+586 
-593 IQAEKGANAKTSDLL
+593 
-608 FDVGFGL
+608 

>member
-1 MLEFIN
+1 MLEFIKN
-7 NFKTYIMNTFK
+7 NIMRKYIVFLS
-18 KNIFLLILV
+18 FLLINISCNNESTGL
-27 SLFINCESKTNLS
+27 SESEIN
-40 DIQIEKKVDDLIA
+40 KKVSELVDL
-53 QMTIDEKVGQMT
+53 MNLDEKVGQMT

-71 LDTITDLSTYS
+71 LDTITDISTYS
-82 IGSLLSGGGSHPS
+82 IGSLLSGGGSHPT

-111 ETLKNR
+111 ESLKSR
-117 LGIPLVYGIDAVHG
+117 LQIPLIYGIDAVHG

-149 TNNPELIYEISK
+149 TNNPELVYKISE

-198 PNIVEILGAAAVE
+198 PSLVKILGEASVN
-211 GYQSVETE
+211 GYQNAKTNS
-219 TGKKVIACA
+219 GKNVVACA

-251 TILTSEELKEKLLP
+251 TVLSVEQLKEKLLP
-265 KYKAAIDANVQ
+265 KYQAAIDADVQ
-276 TVMASYNSWNGIK
+276 TIMASYNSWNGVK

-301 KIELGFE
+301 KVEMGFE

-342 SGQGQPYKKFMKLLK
+342 SGQGQPYKKFMRLLK
-357 ESIQEGSIPMSR
+357 ESVEEGSIPTSR
-369 IDDAVKRILKVKFSN
+369 IDDAVTRILKVKLRN
-384 GLFDSP
+384 GLFDNP
-390 LVTNESLDIIGS
+390 LVQNDALELIGS
-402 EKHREIARQA
+402 ETHRSIARQA
-412 VRESVVILKNDGLL
+412 VRESVVVLKNQDIV
-426 PISKEISSIIVAG
+426 PISKEVNKIIVAG

-459 QGDITVGKTIL
+459 QGDITVGTTIL
-470 DGINNSVSADTNVI
+470 DGIKKSVSENTDVI
-484 YSKDGSDLSSVS
+484 YSKDGLDLNSSD
-496 GDLAV
+496 GDLAIV
-501 VVIGEDPYTEFFG
+501 VVGEDPYTEFFG
-514 DKDSLDLLKEDI
+514 DKDNLDLMEEDLNTIKNLKD
-526 DTINQLK
+526 
-533 NKGYKVFVLLISGRP
+533 KGYKVLVLLISGRP
-548 MNVADHI
+548 MNIADHI
-555 DEWDG
+555 DNWDG
-560 FAAIWLPGS
+560 FAALWLPGT

-575 DILFGDYPSTG
+575 DILFGDFQPTG
-586 RLSYPWP
+586 KLSYPWP
-593 IQAEKGANAKTSDLL
+593 VNTEEGANALVSDLL
-608 FDVGFGL
+608 FDIGFGL

>member
-1 MLEFIN
+1 M
-7 NFKTYIMNTFK
+7 KKYI
-18 KNIFLLILV
+18 IFLSFLLV
-27 SLFINCESKTNLS
+27 NISCNNVDNSNLS
-40 DIQIEKKVDDLIA
+40 KAEISKKVSELIES
-53 QMTIDEKVGQMT
+53 MTLDEKVGQMT

-82 IGSLLSGGGSHPS
+82 IGSLLSGGGSHPK

-100 AWLDMYNKYQS
+100 AWLDMYNKYQE

-117 LGIPLVYGIDAVHG
+117 LGIPLIYGIDAVHG

-149 TNNPELIYEISK
+149 TNNSELVYKISE
-161 ATSLEVAATGIDWT
+161 ATSIEVAATGIDWT

-198 PNIVEILGAAAVE
+198 PVLVEKLGKAAVE
-211 GYQSVETE
+211 GYQNALTNS
-219 TGKKVIACA
+219 GKKVVACA

-241 GMNGL
+241 GMRGL

-251 TILTSEELKEKLLP
+251 TILSTNELKEKLLP
-265 KYKAAIDANVQ
+265 KYQAAVDADVQ
-276 TVMASYNSWNGIK
+276 TIMASYSSWNGVK

-301 KIELGFE
+301 KIEMGFE

-314 WQGIDEIPGDYK
+314 WQGIDEIPGNYK

-342 SGQGQPYKKFMKLLK
+342 SGKGQPYKKFMRLLK
-357 ESIQEGSIPMSR
+357 ENVEEGSISMER
-369 IDDAVKRILKVKFSN
+369 INDAVSRILKVKLRN
-384 GLFDSP
+384 GLFSNPIVQNDN
-390 LVTNESLDIIGS
+390 LHVIGS
-402 EKHREIARQA
+402 SDHRNIARQA
-412 VRESVVILKNDGLL
+412 VRESIVVLKNENII
-426 PISKEISSIIVAG
+426 PISKDSKSIVVAG

-459 QGDITVGKTIL
+459 QGDITIGTTIL
-470 DGINNSVSADTNVI
+470 DGIKESVSTETKVI
-484 YSKDGSDLSSVS
+484 HSKDGTDLGNVS
-496 GDLAV
+496 GDLAI

-514 DKDSLDLLKEDI
+514 DKDNLDLLEEDI
-526 DTINQLK
+526 QTINNLK
-533 NKGYKVFVLLISGRP
+533 DKGYKVLVLLISGRP
-548 MNVADHI
+548 MNIADHL
-555 DEWDG
+555 DNWDG
-560 FAAIWLPGS
+560 FAAIWLPGT
-569 EGDGVS
+569 EGNGVS
-575 DILFGDYPSTG
+575 DILFGDFQSTG
-586 RLSYPWP
+586 KLSYPWP
-593 IQAEKGANAKTSDLL
+593 LNAEDGANAPENDLL
-608 FDVGFGL
+608 YNIGFGL

>member
-1 MLEFIN
+1 MKKFII
-7 NFKTYIMNTFK
+7 FLS
-18 KNIFLLILV
+18 FLLINI
-27 SLFINCESKTNLS
+27 SCDNIDSNNLS
-40 DIQIEKKVDDLIA
+40 EAEISKKVSELIDS
-53 QMTIDEKVGQMT
+53 MTLDEKVGQMT

-82 IGSLLSGGGSHPS
+82 IGSLLSGGGSHPK

-100 AWLDMYNKYQS
+100 AWLDMYNKYQE

-117 LGIPLVYGIDAVHG
+117 LGIPLIYGIDAVHG

-149 TNNPELIYEISK
+149 TNNPELVYKISE

-198 PNIVEILGAAAVE
+198 PVLVEKLGKAAVE
-211 GYQSVETE
+211 GYQNALTNS
-219 TGKKVIACA
+219 GKKVVACA

-251 TILTSEELKEKLLP
+251 TVLTTEELKEKLLP
-265 KYKAAIDANVQ
+265 KYQAAIDADVQ
-276 TVMASYNSWNGIK
+276 TIMASYNSWNGVK

-301 KIELGFE
+301 KVEMGFE

-314 WQGIDEIPGDYK
+314 WQGIDEIPGNYK

-342 SGQGQPYKKFMKLLK
+342 SGQGQPYKKFMRLLK
-357 ESIQEGSIPMSR
+357 ENVEEGSISMER
-369 IDDAVKRILKVKFSN
+369 IDDAVSRILKVKLRN
-384 GLFDSP
+384 GLFNNPIVQNDN
-390 LVTNESLDIIGS
+390 LQVIGS
-402 EKHREIARQA
+402 DDHRNIARQA
-412 VRESVVILKNDGLL
+412 VRESVVVLKNENII
-426 PISKEISSIIVAG
+426 PISKESKSIVVAG

-459 QGDITVGKTIL
+459 QGDITIGTTIL
-470 DGINNSVSADTNVI
+470 DGIKESVSNETKVI
-484 YSKDGSDLSSVS
+484 HSKDGTDLGNVS
-496 GDLAV
+496 GDLAIV
-501 VVIGEDPYTEFFG
+501 VVGEDPYTEFFG
-514 DKDSLDLLKEDI
+514 DKDNLDLLEEDI
-526 DTINQLK
+526 QTINNLK
-533 NKGYKVFVLLISGRP
+533 DKGYKVLVLLISGRP
-548 MNVADHI
+548 MNIADHL
-555 DEWDG
+555 DNWDG
-560 FAAIWLPGS
+560 FAAIWLPGT

-575 DILFGDYPSTG
+575 DILFGDFQSTG
-586 RLSYPWP
+586 KLSYPWP
-593 IQAEKGANAKTSDLL
+593 LNAEDGANAPENDLL
-608 FDVGFGL
+608 YNIGFGL

>member
-1 MLEFIN
+1 MKKFII
-7 NFKTYIMNTFK
+7 FLS
-18 KNIFLLILV
+18 FLLINI
-27 SLFINCESKTNLS
+27 SCDNIDNNNLS
-40 DIQIEKKVDDLIA
+40 EAEISKKVSELIDS
-53 QMTIDEKVGQMT
+53 MTLDEKVGQMT

-82 IGSLLSGGGSHPS
+82 IGSLLSGGGSHPK

-100 AWLDMYNKYQS
+100 AWLDMYNKYQE

-117 LGIPLVYGIDAVHG
+117 LGIPLIYGIDAVHG

-149 TNNPELIYEISK
+149 TNNPELVYKISE

-198 PNIVEILGAAAVE
+198 PVLVENLGKAAVE
-211 GYQSVETE
+211 GYQNALTNS
-219 TGKKVIACA
+219 GKKVVACA

-251 TILTSEELKEKLLP
+251 TVLTTDELKEKLLP
-265 KYKAAIDANVQ
+265 KYQAAIDANVQ
-276 TVMASYNSWNGIK
+276 TIMASYNSWNGVK

-301 KIELGFE
+301 KVEMGFE

-314 WQGIDEIPGDYK
+314 WQGIDEIPGNYK

-336 IDMVMV
+336 VDMVMV
-342 SGQGQPYKKFMKLLK
+342 SGQGQPYKKFMRLLK
-357 ESIQEGSIPMSR
+357 ENVEEGSISMKR
-369 IDDAVKRILKVKFSN
+369 IDDAVSRILKVKLRN
-384 GLFDSP
+384 GLFSNPMVQNDN
-390 LVTNESLDIIGS
+390 LQVIGS
-402 EKHREIARQA
+402 DDHRNIARQA
-412 VRESVVILKNDGLL
+412 VRESVVVLKNENLI
-426 PISKEISSIIVAG
+426 PISKESESIVVAG

-459 QGDITVGKTIL
+459 QGDITIGTTIL
-470 DGINNSVSADTNVI
+470 DGIKESVSTETKVI
-484 YSKDGSDLSSVS
+484 HSKDGTDLGNVS
-496 GDLAV
+496 GDLAI

-514 DKDSLDLLKEDI
+514 DKDNLDLLEEDI
-526 DTINQLK
+526 QTINNLK
-533 NKGYKVFVLLISGRP
+533 DKGYKVLVLLISGRP
-548 MNVADHI
+548 MNIADHL
-555 DEWDG
+555 DNWDG
-560 FAAIWLPGS
+560 FAAIWLPGT
-569 EGDGVS
+569 EGNGVS
-575 DILFGDYPSTG
+575 DILFGDFQSTG
-586 RLSYPWP
+586 KLSYPWP
-593 IQAEKGANAKTSDLL
+593 LNAEDGANAPENDLL
-608 FDVGFGL
+608 YNIGFGL

>member
-1 MLEFIN
+1 M
-7 NFKTYIMNTFK
+7 KKYIV
-18 KNIFLLILV
+18 FLG
-27 SLFINCESKTNLS
+27 SLFLINFSCNNQSNSKLS
-40 DIQIEKKVDDLIA
+40 ENQINKKVNEIID
-53 QMTIDEKVGQMT
+53 MMNIDEKIGQMT

-71 LDTITDLSTYS
+71 LDTITDISTYS
-82 IGSLLSGGGSHPS
+82 IGSLLSGGGSHPD

-111 ETLKNR
+111 ESLKSR
-117 LGIPLVYGIDAVHG
+117 LQIPLIYGIDAVHG

-149 TNNPELIYEISK
+149 TNNPELIYKISE
-161 ATSLEVAATGIDWT
+161 ATSIEVAATGIDWT

-198 PNIVEILGAAAVE
+198 PKRVEMLGEAAVL
-211 GYQSVETE
+211 GYQNAKTSSGKSV
-219 TGKKVIACA
+219 VACA

-241 GMNGL
+241 GMRGL

-251 TILTSEELKEKLLP
+251 TEMTIEELKLKLIP
-265 KYKAAIDANVQ
+265 KYQAAVDANVQ
-276 TVMASYNSWNGIK
+276 TVMASYNSWNGVK

-301 KIELGFE
+301 KVDMGFK

-342 SGQGQPYKKFMKLLK
+342 SGQAQPYKKFMRLLK
-357 ESIQEGSIPMSR
+357 ESVEEGSISMDR
-369 IDDAVKRILKVKFSN
+369 IDDAVQRILKVKLRN
-384 GLFDSP
+384 GLFESP
-390 LVTNESLDIIGS
+390 LVENNALSTIGS
-402 EKHREIARQA
+402 DDHRKIARQA
-412 VRESVVILKNDGLL
+412 VRESVVLLKNENII
-426 PISKEISSIIVAG
+426 PISKDVNKLVVSG

-451 WTINWQGG
+451 WTIDWQGG
-459 QGDITVGKTIL
+459 QGDITIGTTIL
-470 DGINNSVSADTNVI
+470 DGITNAVSQNTNI
-484 YSKDGSDLSSVS
+484 LYSKDAQDLEDSN
-496 GDLAV
+496 GDLAI

-514 DKDSLDLLKEDI
+514 DKENLDLMNEDLTTIKKLKS
-526 DTINQLK
+526 
-533 NKGYKVFVLLISGRP
+533 KGYKVVVLLISGRP
-548 MNVADHI
+548 MNISDHI
-555 DEWDG
+555 ENWDA
-560 FAAIWLPGS
+560 FAAIWLPGT
-569 EGDGVS
+569 EGDGIS
-575 DILFGDYPSTG
+575 DILFGDHQASGT
-586 RLSYPWP
+586 LSYPWP
-593 IQAEKGANAKTSDLL
+593 TNAEDGANALTDNLL
-608 FDVGFGL
+608 FNIGFGL

>member
-1 MLEFIN
+1 MI
-7 NFKTYIMNTFK
+7 
-18 KNIFLLILV
+18 
-27 SLFINCESKTNLS
+27 SESEI
-40 DIQIEKKVDDLIA
+40 DKKVDKLI
-53 QMTIDEKVGQMT
+53 QSMTLDEKVGQMT

-82 IGSLLSGGGSHPS
+82 IGSLLSGGGSHPK

-100 AWLDMYNKYQS
+100 AWLDMYNSYQS
-111 ETLKNR
+111 ETLKSR
-117 LGIPLVYGIDAVHG
+117 LQIPLIYGIDAVHG

-149 TNNPELIYEISK
+149 TNNPELIFKISE
-161 ATSLEVAATGIDWT
+161 ATSIEVAATGIDWT

-198 PNIVEILGAAAVE
+198 PSLVEILGEASVK
-211 GYQSVETE
+211 GYQSAQTNS
-219 TGKKVIACA
+219 GKKVVACA

-251 TILTSEELKEKLLP
+251 TILTVDELKEKLLP
-265 KYKAAIDANVQ
+265 KYQAAIDADVQ
-276 TVMASYNSWNGIK
+276 TIMASYNSWNGVK

-301 KIELGFE
+301 KIEMGFD

-342 SGQGQPYKKFMKLLK
+342 SGQGQPYKKFMRLLK
-357 ESIQEGSIPMSR
+357 ESVEEGSIPLAR
-369 IDDAVKRILKVKFSN
+369 IDDAVKRILKVKIRN
-384 GLFDSP
+384 GLFDNP
-390 LVTNESLDIIGS
+390 LVENDALKVIGS
-402 EKHREIARQA
+402 DAHRDIARQA
-412 VRESVVILKNDGLL
+412 VRESVVVLKNDDII
-426 PISKEISSIIVAG
+426 PISKDSKSIVVAG

-459 QGDITVGKTIL
+459 QGDITIGTTIL
-470 DGINNSVSADTNVI
+470 DGIKKSVSAETNVI
-484 YSKDGSDLSSVS
+484 YSEDGQDLNDVD
-496 GDLAV
+496 GELAV

-514 DKDSLDLLKEDI
+514 DKDNLDLLNDDI
-526 DTINQLK
+526 NTINNLK
-533 NKGYKVFVLLISGRP
+533 NKGYKVMVLLISGRP
-548 MNVADHI
+548 MNIAEHI
-555 DEWDG
+555 DDWDG

-575 DILFGDYPSTG
+575 DILFGDFQSTG
-586 RLSYPWP
+586 KLSYPWP
-593 IQAEKGANAKTSDLL
+593 TKAEHGANADDKDLL
-608 FDVGFGL
+608 FNFGYGL

>member
-1 MLEFIN
+1 M
-7 NFKTYIMNTFK
+7 KKYIV
-18 KNIFLLILV
+18 FLW
-27 SLFINCESKTNLS
+27 SLFLINISCNNQSNSKLS
-40 DIQIEKKVDDLIA
+40 ENQINKKVDEIIEI
-53 QMTIDEKVGQMT
+53 MNIDEKIGQMT

-71 LDTITDLSTYS
+71 LDTITDISTYS
-82 IGSLLSGGGSHPS
+82 IGSLLSGGGSHPEI
-95 VNEPQ
+95 NEPQ
-100 AWLDMYNKYQS
+100 AWLDMYNKYQTES
-111 ETLKNR
+111 LKSR
-117 LGIPLVYGIDAVHG
+117 LQIPLIYGIDAVHG

-149 TNNPELIYEISK
+149 TNNPELIYKISE
-161 ATSLEVAATGIDWT
+161 ATSIEVAATGIDWT

-198 PNIVEILGAAAVE
+198 PKRVEKLGEAAVM
-211 GYQSVETE
+211 GYQNAKTSSGKSV
-219 TGKKVIACA
+219 VACA

-241 GMNGL
+241 GMRGL

-251 TILTSEELKEKLLP
+251 TEISPEELKLKLIP
-265 KYKAAIDANVQ
+265 KYQAAVDANVQ
-276 TVMASYNSWNGIK
+276 TVMASYNSWNGVK

-301 KIELGFE
+301 KVEMGFK

-342 SGQGQPYKKFMKLLK
+342 SGQAQPYKKFMRLLK
-357 ESIQEGSIPMSR
+357 ESVEEGSISMER
-369 IDDAVKRILKVKFSN
+369 IDDAVQRILKVKLRS

-390 LVTNESLDIIGS
+390 LVENNSLNTIGS
-402 EKHREIARQA
+402 DDHRKIARQA
-412 VRESVVILKNDGLL
+412 VRESVVLLKNENII
-426 PISKEISSIIVAG
+426 PISKNINKLVVSG

-451 WTINWQGG
+451 WTIDWQGG
-459 QGDITVGKTIL
+459 QGDITIGTTIL
-470 DGINNSVSADTNVI
+470 DGIKNAVSKDTNI
-484 YSKDGSDLSSVS
+484 LYSENALDLEDSDD
-496 GDLAV
+496 DLAI

-514 DKDSLDLLKEDI
+514 DKENLDLMDEDLN
-526 DTINQLK
+526 TIKNLK
-533 NKGYKVFVLLISGRP
+533 NKGYKVLVLLISGRP
-548 MNVADHI
+548 MNISDHI
-555 DEWDG
+555 ENWDA

-575 DILFGDYPSTG
+575 DILFGDYESTG
-586 RLSYPWP
+586 TLSYPWP
-593 IQAEKGANAKTSDLL
+593 INTEDGANALTKNLL
-608 FDVGFGL
+608 FKIGFGL

>member
-1 MLEFIN
+1 M
-7 NFKTYIMNTFK
+7 KKYIV
-18 KNIFLLILV
+18 FLW
-27 SLFINCESKTNLS
+27 SLFLISISCNNQSNIKLSENQIN
-40 DIQIEKKVDDLIA
+40 KKVDEIIE
-53 QMTIDEKVGQMT
+53 MMNIDEKIGQMT

-71 LDTITDLSTYS
+71 LDTITDISTYS
-82 IGSLLSGGGSHPS
+82 IGSLLSGGGSHPD

-111 ETLKNR
+111 ESLKSR
-117 LGIPLVYGIDAVHG
+117 LQIPLIYGIDAVHG

-149 TNNPELIYEISK
+149 TNNPELIYKISE
-161 ATSLEVAATGIDWT
+161 ATSIEVAATGIDWT

-198 PNIVEILGAAAVE
+198 PKRVEKLGEAAVM
-211 GYQSVETE
+211 GYQNAKTSSGKSV
-219 TGKKVIACA
+219 VACA

-241 GMNGL
+241 GMRGL

-251 TILTSEELKEKLLP
+251 TEMNLEELKLKLIP
-265 KYKAAIDANVQ
+265 KYQAAVDANVQ
-276 TVMASYNSWNGIK
+276 TVMASYNSWNGVK

-301 KIELGFE
+301 KVEMGFQ

-342 SGQGQPYKKFMKLLK
+342 SGQAQPYKKFMRLLK
-357 ESIQEGSIPMSR
+357 ESIEEGSISMER
-369 IDDAVKRILKVKFSN
+369 IDDAVQRILKVKLRN

-390 LVTNESLDIIGS
+390 LVENNSLNTIGS
-402 EKHREIARQA
+402 DDHRKIARQA
-412 VRESVVILKNDGLL
+412 VRESVVLLKNENII
-426 PISKEISSIIVAG
+426 PISKNINKLIVSG

-451 WTINWQGG
+451 WTIDWQGG
-459 QGDITVGKTIL
+459 QGDITIGTTIL
-470 DGINNSVSADTNVI
+470 DGIKNAVSEDTNI
-484 YSKDGSDLSSVS
+484 LYSENALDLEDSD
-496 GDLAV
+496 GDLAI

-514 DKDSLDLLKEDI
+514 DKENLDLMDEDLI
-526 DTINQLK
+526 TIKNLK
-533 NKGYKVFVLLISGRP
+533 NKGYKVLVLLISGRP
-548 MNVADHI
+548 MNISDHI
-555 DEWDG
+555 ENWDA

-575 DILFGDYPSTG
+575 DILFGDYESTG
-586 RLSYPWP
+586 TLSYPWP
-593 IQAEKGANAKTSDLL
+593 INTEDGANALANNLL
-608 FDVGFGL
+608 FKIGFGL

>member
-1 MLEFIN
+1 MLEFIKN
-7 NFKTYIMNTFK
+7 NIMKKYIV
-18 KNIFLLILV
+18 FLSFLV
-27 SLFINCESKTNLS
+27 ICFSCNNVKTNGLS
-40 DIQIEKKVDDLIA
+40 ESEIDKKVSELIEL
-53 QMTIDEKVGQMT
+53 MTLDEKVGQMT

-100 AWLDMYNKYQS
+100 AWLDMYNNYQE
-111 ETLKNR
+111 ETLKSR
-117 LGIPLVYGIDAVHG
+117 LQIPLIYGIDAVHG

-149 TNNPELIYEISK
+149 TNNPELVFKISE
-161 ATSLEVAATGIDWT
+161 ATSIEVAATGIDWT

-193 GFSSD
+193 GYSSD
-198 PNIVEILGAAAVE
+198 PALVEKLGEASVM
-211 GYQSVETE
+211 GYQSAQTNS
-219 TGKKVIACA
+219 GKKVVACA

-251 TILTSEELKEKLLP
+251 TVLTVDELKEKLLP
-265 KYKAAIDANVQ
+265 KYQAAIEADVQ
-276 TVMASYNSWNGIK
+276 TIMASYNSWNGVK

-301 KIELGFE
+301 KVEMGFE

-314 WQGIDEIPGDYK
+314 WQGIDEIPGNYK
-326 SDIITSINAG
+326 TDIITSINAG

-342 SGQGQPYKKFMKLLK
+342 SGQGQPYKKFMRLLK
-357 ESIQEGSIPMSR
+357 ESVEEGSIPLAR
-369 IDDAVKRILKVKFSN
+369 IDDAVTRILKVKLRN
-384 GLFDSP
+384 GLFENPIVKNDA
-390 LVTNESLDIIGS
+390 LQVIGS
-402 EKHREIARQA
+402 DSHRDIARQA
-412 VRESVVILKNDGLL
+412 VRESMVVLKNQDII
-426 PISKEISSIIVAG
+426 PISKNSKSIVVAG

-459 QGDITVGKTIL
+459 QGDITVGTTIL
-470 DGINNSVSADTNVI
+470 DGIKKSVSADTNVI
-484 YSKDGSDLSSVS
+484 YSIDGKDLAMAKDE
-496 GDLAV
+496 LAV

-514 DKDSLDLLKEDI
+514 DKDNLDLLNDDI
-526 DTINQLK
+526 ETINTLK
-533 NKGYKVFVLLISGRP
+533 NKGYKVMVLLISGRP
-548 MNVADHI
+548 MNIADHI
-555 DEWDG
+555 NSWDG
-560 FAAIWLPGS
+560 FAAVWLPGT
-569 EGDGVS
+569 EGDGIS
-575 DILFGDYPSTG
+575 DILFGDFQSSG
-586 RLSYPWP
+586 KLSYPWP
-593 IQAEKGANAKTSDLL
+593 IKAEYGANAEDKDLL
-608 FDVGFGL
+608 FNFGFGL

>member
-1 MLEFIN
+1 MKKFII
-7 NFKTYIMNTFK
+7 FLS
-18 KNIFLLILV
+18 FLLINI
-27 SLFINCESKTNLS
+27 SCDNIDSNNLS
-40 DIQIEKKVDDLIA
+40 EAEISKKVSELIDS
-53 QMTIDEKVGQMT
+53 MTLDEKVGQMT

-82 IGSLLSGGGSHPS
+82 IGSLLSGGGSHPK

-100 AWLDMYNKYQS
+100 AWLDMYNKYQE

-117 LGIPLVYGIDAVHG
+117 LGIPLIYGIDAVHG

-149 TNNPELIYEISK
+149 TNNPELVYKISE

-198 PNIVEILGAAAVE
+198 PVLVEKLGKAAVE
-211 GYQSVETE
+211 GYQNALTNS
-219 TGKKVIACA
+219 GKKVVACA

-251 TILTSEELKEKLLP
+251 TVLTTDELKEKLLP
-265 KYKAAIDANVQ
+265 KYQAAIDANVQ
-276 TVMASYNSWNGIK
+276 TIMASYNSWNGVK

-301 KIELGFE
+301 KVDMGFE

-314 WQGIDEIPGDYK
+314 WQGIDEIPGNYK

-336 IDMVMV
+336 VDMVMV
-342 SGQGQPYKKFMKLLK
+342 SGQGQPYKKFMRLLK
-357 ESIQEGSIPMSR
+357 ENVEEGSISMER
-369 IDDAVKRILKVKFSN
+369 IDDAVSRILKVKLRN
-384 GLFDSP
+384 GLF
-390 LVTNESLDIIGS
+390 TNPIVQNDNLQVIGS
-402 EKHREIARQA
+402 DDHRNIARQA
-412 VRESVVILKNDGLL
+412 VRESVVVLKNENLI
-426 PISKEISSIIVAG
+426 PISKESKSIVVAG

-459 QGDITVGKTIL
+459 QGDITIGTTIL
-470 DGINNSVSADTNVI
+470 DGIKESVSTETKVI
-484 YSKDGSDLSSVS
+484 HSKDGTDLGNVS
-496 GDLAV
+496 GDLAI

-514 DKDSLDLLKEDI
+514 DKDNLDLLEEDI
-526 DTINQLK
+526 QTINNLK
-533 NKGYKVFVLLISGRP
+533 EKGYKVLVLLISGRP
-548 MNVADHI
+548 MNIADHL
-555 DEWDG
+555 DNWDG
-560 FAAIWLPGS
+560 FAAIWLPGT
-569 EGDGVS
+569 EGNGVS
-575 DILFGDYPSTG
+575 DILFGDFQSTG
-586 RLSYPWP
+586 KLSYPWP
-593 IQAEKGANAKTSDLL
+593 INTEDGANAPENDLL
-608 FDVGFGL
+608 YNIGFGL